1 MTMHCGYVAIIGRPN
16 VGKSTLLNRL
26 IGQKLSITSKKAQTT
41 RHRICGIKTLEDAQI
56 IYVDTPG
63 IHKDTPRALNR
74 YMNRVAGSIIFDVNV
89 IVFMI
94 DGTHWTED
102 DDLVLKKLQRTEVP
116 VILALNKVDKIKDKR
131 ELLPELE
138 GLSQKMS
145 FAEVIPIS
153 ASKGTNVEI
162 LEKAIL
168 RFLPEGPLIYPAD
181 QLSDRSEKFLAAELI
196 REKILRNLGQ
206 EIPHR
211 VTVEIEKFKWE
222 RKCLHIAAVIY
233 VEKDSQK
240 KIVIGEKGD
249 RLKTIGT
256 QARLDLEKMFAGK
269 VFLQM
274 WVKVKQGWSDDDR
287 ALRSLGFD

>member
-1 MTMHCGYVAIIGRPN
+1 MVCGYVAIIGRPN

-26 IGQKLSITSKKAQTT
+26 IGQKLSITSRKAQTT
-41 RHRICGIKTLEDAQI
+41 RQRISGIKTLENAQI

-74 YMNRVAGSIIFDVNV
+74 YMNRVASSIIFDVDV
-89 IVFMI
+89 IVFMV
-94 DGTHWTED
+94 DCLHWTED
-102 DDLVLKKLQRTEVP
+102 DEFVLKKLQKTEVP
-116 VILALNKVDKIKDKR
+116 IILVINKVDKIKDKT
-131 ELLPELE
+131 ELLPGLE
-138 GLSQKMS
+138 NLSQKMS
-145 FAEVIPIS
+145 FAEVIPLS
-153 ASKGTNVEI
+153 ASKGTNVDV

-168 RFLPEGPLIYPAD
+168 RFLPENPLIFPAD
-181 QLSDRSEKFLAAELI
+181 QLSDRSEKFLAAEVI
-196 REKILRNLGQ
+196 REKLLRHLGQ

-249 RLKTIGT
+249 RMKTIGT
-256 QARLDLEKMFAGK
+256 QARMDLEKMFAGK
-269 VFLQM
+269 VFLQL

-287 ALRSLGFD
+287 ALKSLGFD